1 MSEKR
6 SAGQGGKKIKW
17 DKKKLLTVLLI
28 AVVLVMVL
36 SGKLSLS
43 ELLGIG
49 GAETEHSA
57 YVEDP
62 TEPQSTKAE
71 TKATQAETKVTQAE
85 TKATQAE
92 TKATQA
98 ETKATQAETKATQA
112 ETKATQ
118 AETKATQAETKAYVT
133 YKFRSK
139 SLLNQHYD
147 KHGKDMGF
155 PSAEAYQKAACDVI
169 NNPAALH
176 KTEKEDGDFVYYV
189 EATNEFAVLS
199 KDGYIRTYFLPDA
212 GKKYYD
218 RQ

>member
-17 DKKKLLTVLLI
+17 DKKKILTVLLI

-49 GAETEHSA
+49 GGPETEHSA

-62 TEPQSTKAE
+62 TEPQSTK
-71 TKATQAETKVTQAE
+71 AE